1 MCRGWTVGGAGS
13 RSMRDGPLATLV
25 SVKYCPDCGVEY
37 RSGYDRCADCQVAL
51 VDQPPILETV
61 GAPPTYQER
70 VVVFRSGRRI
80 DAELV
85 RARLEADGLAATIWS
100 SGLGPYRME
109 SALTEVTG
117 VPNDFNAHQVVVDA
131 DHVERALEVLGDA
144 GAGVISDDADDE
156 VAPTGSWM
164 SLLGSRSVLIGFA
177 LFMLLVI
184 VVVGNVQG

>member
-1 MCRGWTVGGAGS
+1 M
-13 RSMRDGPLATLV
+13 
-25 SVKYCPDCGVEY
+25 
-37 RSGYDRCADCQVAL
+37 
-51 VDQPPILETV
+51 DQPPILETV
-61 GAPPTYQER
+61 DAPPTYQER

-85 RARLEADGLAATIWS
+85 RGRLEADGLAATIWS

-117 VPNDFNAHQVVVDA
+117 VATDFNAHHVVVEA
-131 DHVERALEVLGDA
+131 DHVERALQVLGDA
-144 GAGVISDDADDE
+144 GAGVVSEDADDE

-164 SLLGSRSVLIGFA
+164 SLLRRRGVLIGFA

-184 VVVGNVQG
+184 VILGDVQG